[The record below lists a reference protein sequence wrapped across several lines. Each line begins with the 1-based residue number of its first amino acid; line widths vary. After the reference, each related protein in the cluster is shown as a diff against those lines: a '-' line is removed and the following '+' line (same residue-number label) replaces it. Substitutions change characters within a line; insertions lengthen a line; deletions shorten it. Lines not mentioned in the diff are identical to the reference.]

1 MSQRCAAAAALL
13 LPLAL
18 LLIGCGEDALVVRG
32 IVVAV
37 QQSSPAQ
44 VQGFTLRSDA
54 GRLLVFEIG
63 ELESGGGSFP
73 AVHLRDHL
81 ASASPI
87 AVRYVVEGE
96 RLIVIRMADAP

>member
-1 MSQRCAAAAALL
+1 MSRRRAAAAAIL

-18 LLIGCGEDALVVRG
+18 LLAGCAEDAFVVRG

-37 QQSSPAQ
+37 QQSSPAE

-54 GRLLVFEIG
+54 GQLLVLEIG
-63 ELESGGGSFP
+63 KLESGGGSFP

-87 AVRYVVEGE
+87 AVRYVVKGE

>member
-1 MSQRCAAAAALL
+1 MSRRSAAFV
-13 LPLAL
+13 LAL
-18 LLIGCGEDALVVRG
+18 GFLVAGCDDGALVVRG
-32 IVVAV
+32 IVIDV

-44 VQGFTLRSDA
+44 VQGFTLRSDT
-54 GRLLVFEIG
+54 GELLVFEIG

-87 AVRYVVEGE
+87 VVRYVATGE
-96 RLIVIRMADAP
+96 RLIVMRMADAP

>member
-1 MSQRCAAAAALL
+1 MSRRRTAAAAIL

-18 LLIGCGEDALVVRG
+18 LIAGCDEEALVVRG

-37 QQSSPAQ
+37 QQSSPAE

-54 GRLLVFEIG
+54 GALLVFEIG
-63 ELESGGGSFP
+63 ELESGGDSFP

-87 AVRYVVEGE
+87 AVRYVVKGE
-96 RLIVIRMADAP
+96 RMIVIRMADAP

>member
-1 MSQRCAAAAALL
+1 VSRRRTAAAAIL

-18 LLIGCGEDALVVRG
+18 LLAGCDEDALVVSG

-44 VQGFTLRSDA
+44 VQGFTLRNDA
-54 GRLLVFEIG
+54 GQLLVFEIG
-63 ELESGGGSFP
+63 ELESGSGSFP

-87 AVRYVVEGE
+87 AVRYVVKGE
-96 RLIVIRMADAP
+96 RLIVMRMADAP

>member
-1 MSQRCAAAAALL
+1 MSSRRTAAAALL
-13 LPLAL
+13 VPLAL
-18 LLIGCGEDALVVRG
+18 LLAGCDEDVLVVRG
-32 IVVAV
+32 IVMAV

-44 VQGFTLRSDA
+44 VQGLTLRSDA
-54 GRLLVFEIG
+54 GQVLVFEIG

-87 AVRYVVEGE
+87 AVRYVVKGE
-96 RLIVIRMADAP
+96 RLIVIRLADAP